1 MRYYARKN
9 TIYTMTRYERKMI
22 ERLRKISVLKELSF
36 DNWTN
41 LELQNLID
49 EYEIY
54 FQFCRIKETPVS
66 LYEFLYE
73 GIYEKLSL
81 DEELKSTFL
90 KSNEP
95 GVNKIKSI
103 KLKK

>member
-36 DNWTN
+36 DNRTN